1 MHVTGYNLGL
11 VMRLLA
17 GVGTPREFLALA
29 SAHLLALATTDGA
42 ALVILVVATGT
53 EAAMLAVSIEP
64 KPAD

>member
-1 MHVTGYNLGL
+1 
-11 VMRLLA
+11 MRLLVGA
-17 GVGTPREFLALA
+17 GTPREFSARA
-29 SAHLLALATTDGA
+29 SAHLLALATTDGG

>member
-1 MHVTGYNLGL
+1 VKPLKQGIRGGDHVALRASTYHAAVLTGCI
-11 VMRLLA
+11 
-17 GVGTPREFLALA
+17 P
-29 SAHLLALATTDGA
+29 TDGA